1 MVRSAQ
7 AQGGSPWRTPAAV
20 WVTFSVA
27 LALLAWVFRGSLIFL
42 VKNWEQPEYGYAY
55 LIPFITAFLI
65 WQRKD
70 RLEAIRFTGSAWGA
84 IVVAL
89 GLLVAFAGR
98 LGAVHTVIQ
107 YGVFIA
113 VLGLFWA
120 FYGGKAFRTVAVPLL
135 LLGFAIPLPDFLY
148 HSLSNYLQWVSS
160 RLGVDVIRLFS
171 VPVYLEG
178 NVIDLG
184 VYKLQV
190 AEACSGLRYL
200 FPLVTL
206 SFVAAY
212 LYQVTFWKRAVVFLS
227 ALPITVFMNS
237 FRIGMIGILVGYWGI
252 SQAEGFLH
260 WFEGWAIF
268 MACILLLVAEM
279 WILAKIGRDRRP
291 LREAFAL
298 DFPAAAPAGTSA
310 RARPI
315 PRAFWVGCA
324 LILVAGISTVL
335 IPSIK
340 NVTPKRLSFAEF
352 PLRLGPWAGAPD
364 ALGEIYLRAL
374 NLDDY
379 IMANYR
385 ERGSDA
391 PVNLYI
397 GYYDRQGANK
407 VPHSPKACLPAGG
420 WLMTSIGLH
429 DVKGVRVSG
438 VPLRVNRVVI
448 SQGGATQLVYYWF
461 QERGR
466 VITNEYSA
474 KYYIFLDS
482 ITRHR
487 TDGALVRLITMVGP
501 NGSLENADRRLTS
514 FARYLA
520 PILPRYVPD

>member
-1 MVRSAQ
+1 MASGTAARDE
-7 AQGGSPWRTPAAV
+7 GFWRTPLAV
-20 WVTFSVA
+20 WALFALS
-27 LALLAWVFRGSLIFL
+27 LALLGWVFRGSMVFL
-42 VKNWEQPEYGYAY
+42 VRSWGQPEYGYAY

-65 WQRKD
+65 WRRKD
-70 RLEAIRFTGSAWGA
+70 RLEVIRFTGSAWGVV
-84 IVVAL
+84 VVAL

-98 LGAVHTVIQ
+98 LGAVHTLIQ
-107 YGVFIA
+107 YGVFLAI
-113 VLGLFWA
+113 LGLFWA
-120 FYGGKAFRTVAVPLL
+120 FYGGKAFKTVAVPLL
-135 LLGFAIPLPDFLY
+135 LLGFAIPLPGFFY
-148 HSLSNYLQWVSS
+148 QSLSNQLQLISS
-160 RLGVDVIRLFS
+160 RLGVDLIHLFN

-200 FPLVTL
+200 FPLATL

-212 LYQVTFWKRAVVFLS
+212 LYQAVFWKRAVVFLS

-237 FRIGMIGILVGYWGI
+237 FRIGMIGVLVGYWGI

-260 WFEGWAIF
+260 WFEGWVIF

-279 WILAKIGRDRRP
+279 WVLARIGRDRRP
-291 LREAFAL
+291 LREVFAL
-298 DFPAAAPAGTSA
+298 DFPAAAPAGTPA
-310 RARPI
+310 RVRSI
-315 PRAFWVGCA
+315 PRAFWVGCV
-324 LILVAGISTVL
+324 LILTAGISTVL
-335 IPSIK
+335 VPSAK
-340 NVTPKRLSFAEF
+340 DVSPKRLSFAEF
-352 PLRLGPWAGAPD
+352 PLRLGPWAGTPD
-364 ALGEIYLRAL
+364 ALGEIYLRSL

-397 GYYDRQGANK
+397 GYYDHQGADK
-407 VPHSPKACLPAGG
+407 VPHSPKACLPGGG
-420 WLMTSIGLH
+420 WLMTSIGLY
-429 DVKGVRVSG
+429 DVKGVSVSG

-448 SQGGATQLVYYWF
+448 SQGGYTQLVYYWF

-487 TDGALVRLITMVGP
+487 TDGALVRLMTMVGP
-501 NGSLENADRRLTS
+501 NKSLKAADRRLTS

-520 PILPRYVPD
+520 PILPQYVPD